1 MTTSNPA
8 SMADETT
15 TPTST
20 TSGLVKARRRIQAAR
35 ERGVTPS
42 DGGSTGRTDGND

>member
-1 MTTSNPA
+1 MPS
-8 SMADETT
+8 SST
-15 TPTST
+15 TPATEPAPT
-20 TSGLVKARRRIQAAR
+20 GLVRARRRIQAAR

>member
-1 MTTSNPA
+1 M
-8 SMADETT
+8 
-15 TPTST
+15 PTST
-20 TSGLVKARRRIQAAR
+20 ATPPTTGQTQSGLVKARRRIQAAR

>member
-1 MTTSNPA
+1 MSNPA
-8 SMADETT
+8 NTADETT
-15 TPTST
+15 TITT

>member
-1 MTTSNPA
+1 MPTNTV
-8 SMADETT
+8 TT
-15 TPTST
+15 TT
-20 TSGLVKARRRIQAAR
+20 TETAPAGLVKARRRIQAAR

>member
-1 MTTSNPA
+1 MPNGTTAPA
-8 SMADETT
+8 TGPAQA
-15 TPTST
+15 
-20 TSGLVKARRRIQAAR
+20 GLVKARRRIQAAR

>member
-1 MTTSNPA
+1 MDSTNAPA
-8 SMADETT
+8 TAGGQSQG
-15 TPTST
+15 
-20 TSGLVKARRRIQAAR
+20 SGLVRAKRAIGAAR

>member
-1 MTTSNPA
+1 MDSTNAPA
-8 SMADETT
+8 TAGGPSQG
-15 TPTST
+15 
-20 TSGLVKARRRIQAAR
+20 SGLVRAKRAIGAAR

>member
-1 MTTSNPA
+1 MQNNTATAPTTGPTPA
-8 SMADETT
+8 
-15 TPTST
+15 
-20 TSGLVKARRRIQAAR
+20 GLVKARRRIQAAR

>member
-1 MTTSNPA
+1 MPNSTATAPTTGPA
-8 SMADETT
+8 Q
-15 TPTST
+15 P
-20 TSGLVKARRRIQAAR
+20 GLVKARRRIQAAR

>member
-1 MTTSNPA
+1 MPNSTT
-8 SMADETT
+8 TT
-15 TPTST
+15 TPTAGPVQP
-20 TSGLVKARRRIQAAR
+20 GLVKARRRIQAAR

>member
-1 MTTSNPA
+1 MEQQANAAP
-8 SMADETT
+8 M
-15 TPTST
+15 
-20 TSGLVKARRRIQAAR
+20 SGLVRGVRQINAAR

>member
-1 MTTSNPA
+1 MPNS
-8 SMADETT
+8 ST
-15 TPTST
+15 TPATEPEPA
-20 TSGLVKARRRIQAAR
+20 GLVKARRRIQAAR

>member
-1 MTTSNPA
+1 MPNNSAAPTTGPA
-8 SMADETT
+8 QA
-15 TPTST
+15 
-20 TSGLVKARRRIQAAR
+20 GLIRARRRIQSAR

>member
-1 MTTSNPA
+1 MPNN
-8 SMADETT
+8 
-15 TPTST
+15 TPISPPTGPT
-20 TSGLVKARRRIQAAR
+20 QPGLVKARRRIQAAR

>member
-1 MTTSNPA
+1 MQNNTVTAPTTGPA
-8 SMADETT
+8 QA
-15 TPTST
+15 
-20 TSGLVKARRRIQAAR
+20 GLVKARRRIQAAR